1 MSCMHVWRC
10 SPNLLHWK
18 DGPMKFWFR
27 VPTIWFLNSLT
38 RSQKFVW
45 DSKKSPALMIWPI
58 DDHRMVCGIG
68 FATFLKQLQETT
80 IFFHKQKDMEQLS
93 HSYRWVCSQRLM
105 HSATWAACCSNDVCK
120 TELWST
126 NTAADLSSIMSLN
139 HMIRTRW
146 FIISFLV
153 LFHNGSLF

>member
-68 FATFLKQLQETT
+68 FATNFSSVQTSRTCFASAKGRQRR
-80 IFFHKQKDMEQLS
+80 
-93 HSYRWVCSQRLM
+93 RWVPHRPQPERPNG
-105 HSATWAACCSNDVCK
+105 ATKVARHQPGNEVFVVGFATIGGWDYYHKHIYITIIIVVIIY
-120 TELWST
+120 
-126 NTAADLSSIMSLN
+126 IMVGIPN
-139 HMIRTRW
+139 IFR
-146 FIISFLV
+146 
-153 LFHNGSLF
+153 